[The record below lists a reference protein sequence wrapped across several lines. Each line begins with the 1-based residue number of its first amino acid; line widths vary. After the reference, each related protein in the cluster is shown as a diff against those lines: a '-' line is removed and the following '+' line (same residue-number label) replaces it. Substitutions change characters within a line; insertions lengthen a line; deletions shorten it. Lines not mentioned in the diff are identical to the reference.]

1 MEFSGSK
8 LKKARLLLA
17 LSRIRL
23 GELVECS
30 DMSVYNWETGRY
42 SPSAN
47 MVAKLADALSMPLEY
62 FYEAM

>member
-1 MEFSGSK
+1 M
-8 LKKARLLLA
+8 LLS

-23 GELVECS
+23 GDEVGCS
-30 DMSVYNWETGRY
+30 DMRVYNWETGRY

-62 FYEAM
+62 FYES